1 MTFCSPLA
9 VTDFF
14 EWSDTDAVTMMGDP
28 VSSVYG
34 GGICLAQLQNHMTR
48 NLQKMIPRKDLDS
61 PELMSEEARV
71 NDAIDS
77 ICNRFAVVRVVE
89 HLDETIEKMSFTF
102 RWLKEELENSID
114 GVDRKCSFPHANGSP
129 SNNRCECWNSLGFSS
144 LLKKHELRLRGTTN
158 WILKFIKLLCSR
170 LSRKG

>member
-1 MTFCSPLA
+1 
-9 VTDFF
+9 
-14 EWSDTDAVTMMGDP
+14 
-28 VSSVYG
+28 
-34 GGICLAQLQNHMTR
+34 MTR
-48 NLQKMIPRKDLDS
+48 NLQKMIPRKDLDKS
-61 PELMSEEARV
+61 ELMSEEARE

-77 ICNRFAVVRVVE
+77 IRNDRFAVVGVIE
-89 HLDETIEKMSFTF
+89 HLVDETIEQMSFIF

-158 WILKFIKLLCSR
+158 WILKFIKLLCRR